1 MLPAVRHSHN
11 FPDEQVPVAEHAI
24 EPVEESGF
32 AAEQMCDTAEESA
45 VEFVAE
51 TEAEPSVELEV
62 GPVEVGPAVELE
74 AEPSVEL
81 EVGPAVEPEAQSSV
95 ELRAEPLELEVEP
108 VAEPVV
114 ESAEELEVEFESEV
128 AEDWVGSVEVPD
140 AVESGWTDRPHS
152 VAGGGNQAREQV
164 EPHTAR
170 EQ

>member
-1 MLPAVRHSHN
+1 M
-11 FPDEQVPVAEHAI
+11 
-24 EPVEESGF
+24 
-32 AAEQMCDTAEESA
+32 
-45 VEFVAE
+45 
-51 TEAEPSVELEV
+51 
-62 GPVEVGPAVELE
+62 
-74 AEPSVEL
+74 
-81 EVGPAVEPEAQSSV
+81 EPEAQSSV

>member
-1 MLPAVRHSHN
+1 M
-11 FPDEQVPVAEHAI
+11 
-24 EPVEESGF
+24 
-32 AAEQMCDTAEESA
+32 
-45 VEFVAE
+45 
-51 TEAEPSVELEV
+51 EL
-62 GPVEVGPAVELE
+62 EVGPAVELE
-74 AEPSVEL
+74 VGPAVEP